1 MMGYYSVVNGAAQ
14 LAAERMLDSLLIG
27 VALAV
32 FAWGLL
38 RALPRPNS
46 STRFAVWFTT
56 LLATAFLPLLGNPQG
71 IVGNLPS
78 AVPPLLSVPG
88 AWALYLFAAWM
99 VITAIALL
107 RIGIGF
113 LELRRLRRSCRAID
127 KADPGWQA
135 TVARLCPTRR
145 VEILTSDAIHMPTAI
160 GFIRPAIVIP
170 AGLRAQLSAAELN
183 QVLLHELAHLRR
195 WDDWTNLVQKF
206 VKALL
211 FFQPAVW
218 WIETRI
224 SLEREMA
231 CDDAV
236 LAETSSPR
244 AYAEC
249 LATLAEKSLLRR
261 SAALAQAAVNR
272 IRHTSLRVAQILDV
286 NRPRAAPARKSA
298 VALVGLFACACLGIA
313 SRMPRLVSFQDGTPT
328 LASAAPVQ
336 AHLLSPGHAAGVA
349 PPPVARIAERRNLRP
364 AVIAAKLTHAA
375 ARQQQPAS
383 VDAADR
389 QARHARVVRAKAVV
403 MSQPAF
409 TSGVLIII
417 VDDPVFGPMPI
428 VWHFAVWRIVP
439 SQTVPGT
446 IQKTT

>member
-1 MMGYYSVVNGAAQ
+1 MMMGSSSLVNAAAQ
-14 LAAERMLDSLLIG
+14 LTAERMLDSLLIG
-27 VALAV
+27 AALAV
-32 FAWGLL
+32 FAWVLL

-46 STRFAVWFTT
+46 STRFAVWFTA
-56 LLATAFLPLLGNPQG
+56 LLATAILPLLHSPQEF
-71 IVGNLPS
+71 VGNVTPS
-78 AVPPLLSVPG
+78 AQPLISVPG
-88 AWALYLFAAWM
+88 AWALYLFVAWV

-107 RIGIGF
+107 RVGIGF
-113 LELRRLRRSCRAID
+113 LELRRLRRGCRTID

-135 TVARLCPTRR
+135 TVARICPTRR
-145 VEILTSDAIHMPTAI
+145 VEILTSDAIHVPTAI

-170 AGLRAQLSAAELN
+170 AGLLAQLSAAELN

-195 WDDWTNLVQKF
+195 WDDWTNVVQKF

-211 FFQPAVW
+211 FFHPAVW
-218 WIETRI
+218 WMETRI

-249 LATLAEKSLLRR
+249 LASLAEKSLLRR

-272 IRHTSLRVAQILDV
+272 IRQTSLRVAQILDV
-286 NRPRAAPARKSA
+286 NRPQAAPVRKSA

-313 SRMPRLVSFQDGTPT
+313 SQMPRLVSFQDGAPT

-336 AHLLSPGHAAGVA
+336 AHLLSPDHS
-349 PPPVARIAERRNLRP
+349 PPPVARIAERRYARP
-364 AVIAAKLTHAA
+364 AVMEAKFTNAA
-375 ARQQQPAS
+375 ARQQQPAI
-383 VDAADR
+383 VEVAER
-389 QARHARVVRAKAVV
+389 QARHARVIRAKAVV
-403 MSQPAF
+403 TPQPAL
-409 TSGVLIII
+409 TTGVLIII

-428 VWHFAVWRIVP
+428 VWHFAVWHIVP
-439 SQTVPGT
+439 SQTVPGAT
-446 IQKTT
+446 QKTT

>member
-1 MMGYYSVVNGAAQ
+1 MMASDKLLNAAAQ
-14 LAAERMLDSLLIG
+14 LTAQRMLDSLLVG
-27 VALAV
+27 AALAV
-32 FAWGLL
+32 FAGVLL

-46 STRFAVWFTT
+46 STRFAVWFTA
-56 LLATAFLPLLGNPQG
+56 LLATAILPLLHSPQEFFGNVTP
-71 IVGNLPS
+71 
-78 AVPPLLSVPG
+78 AVQPWISVPG
-88 AWALYLFAAWM
+88 VWALYLFVAWV

-107 RIGIGF
+107 WVGIGF
-113 LELRRLRRSCRAID
+113 LELRRLRRGCRTID

-145 VEILTSDAIHMPTAI
+145 VEILTSDAIHVPTAI

-170 AGLRAQLSAAELN
+170 AGLLAQLSAAELN

-195 WDDWTNLVQKF
+195 WDDWTNVVQKF

-211 FFQPAVW
+211 FFHPAVW
-218 WIETRI
+218 WMETRI

-249 LATLAEKSLLRR
+249 LASLAEKSLLRR

-272 IRHTSLRVAQILDV
+272 IRQTTLRVAQILDV
-286 NRPRAAPARKSA
+286 NRPRAAPVRKSA

-313 SRMPRLVSFQDGTPT
+313 SQMPRLVSFQDGTPT
-328 LASAAPVQ
+328 LASAAPMQ
-336 AHLLSPGHAAGVA
+336 AHLPSPDHS
-349 PPPVARIAERRNLRP
+349 PPPAARIAERRNARP
-364 AVIAAKLTHAA
+364 AVIEAKFTNVA
-375 ARQQQPAS
+375 ARQQQPAIA
-383 VDAADR
+383 DAAER
-389 QARHARVVRAKAVV
+389 QARPARVIRAKAVV
-403 MSQPAF
+403 APQPVLA
-409 TSGVLIII
+409 TGVLIII

-428 VWHFAVWRIVP
+428 VWHFAVWHIVP
-439 SQTVPGT
+439 SQTVPGAH
-446 IQKTT
+446 QKST